1 MDKQVD
7 APIQSQSWCV
17 EWFGSQGDFIAGK
30 AKEPISLSRFG
41 GLESFYAIGPLERGL
56 GEVSIYDGVPL
67 ISEVHHGQTKVS
79 VDFSRHAAFLVY
91 AIVENW
97 RRTTIRR
104 GIVGEQQLRDQLLPF
119 AVESGIDVD
128 QPFPFL
134 VHCHIAHATFHI
146 LCNQSDGKYSPEL
159 HEKAKVR
166 FPIADESVEIIGF
179 YSRRHRGVFT
189 PQDSDFH
196 MHVRTLDNQI
206 SGHLETFSFTSGND
220 ALSADHGKITDKFL
234 VA

>member
-7 APIQSQSWCV
+7 APVQSQSWCV

-41 GLESFYAIGPLERGL
+41 GLESLYAIGPLERGR
-56 GEVSIYDGVPL
+56 GEVSIYDSVPL
-67 ISEVHHGQTKVS
+67 ISEVHDSRTNVS
-79 VDFSRHAAFLVY
+79 VDFSRRAAFLVY

-97 RRTTIRR
+97 RRVTLRKLID
-104 GIVGEQQLRDQLLPF
+104 GEQQLGDQLLRF

-134 VHCHIAHATFHI
+134 LQCHMAQATFHI
-146 LCNQSDGKYSPEL
+146 LCNQSDGEYNPHL

-166 FPIADESVEIIGF
+166 LPIADKSVEIVGF
-179 YSRRHRGVFT
+179 YSRQHRGVFT
-189 PQDSDFH
+189 PRDSDFH
-196 MHVRTLDNQI
+196 MHVRTLDNQL
-206 SGHLETFSFTSGND
+206 SGHLESFSSNQGMV
-220 ALSADHGKITDKFL
+220 LYLPTDES
-234 VA
+234 

>member
-7 APIQSQSWCV
+7 APVQSQSWCV

-41 GLESFYAIGPLERGL
+41 GLESLYAIGPLERGR
-56 GEVSIYDGVPL
+56 GEVSIYDSVPL
-67 ISEVHHGQTKVS
+67 ISEVHDSRTNVS
-79 VDFSRHAAFLVY
+79 VDFSRRAAFLVY

-97 RRTTIRR
+97 RRVTLRKLID
-104 GIVGEQQLRDQLLPF
+104 GEQQLEEQLLPF

-128 QPFPFL
+128 LPFPFL
-134 VHCHIAHATFHI
+134 IHCHITQATFHV
-146 LCNQSDGKYSPEL
+146 LRNQSDGEYSPEV

-166 FPIADESVEIIGF
+166 FPIIDQSVEIIGF

-189 PQDSDFH
+189 PRDSDFH
-196 MHVRTLDNQI
+196 MHVRTLDNQL
-206 SGHLETFSFTSGND
+206 SGHLESFSFSQGMV
-220 ALSADHGKITDKFL
+220 LYLPTDES
-234 VA
+234 

>member
-7 APIQSQSWCV
+7 APVQSQSWCV

-41 GLESFYAIGPLERGL
+41 GVESLYAIGPLERGR
-56 GEVSIYDGVPL
+56 GEVSIYDSVPL
-67 ISEVHHGQTKVS
+67 ISEVHDSRTNVS
-79 VDFSRHAAFLVY
+79 VDFSRRAAFLVY

-97 RRTTIRR
+97 RRVTLRKLID
-104 GIVGEQQLRDQLLPF
+104 GEQQLEEQLLPF

-128 QPFPFL
+128 LPFPFL
-134 VHCHIAHATFHI
+134 IHCHITQATFHV
-146 LCNQSDGKYSPEL
+146 LRNQSEGEYSPEV

-166 FPIADESVEIIGF
+166 FPIIDQSVEIIGF

-189 PQDSDFH
+189 P
-196 MHVRTLDNQI
+196 RP
-206 SGHLETFSFTSGND
+206 
-220 ALSADHGKITDKFL
+220 
-234 VA
+234 